1 MKWITNGKRTRCWV
15 AAWATL
21 AVMVASGVA
30 RAAEKVVVV
39 SIKPS
44 TQLFSDVEYLLE
56 ATGMAGVGEL
66 FLPQVKGFFQGIDGS
81 KPIGVAVEVEGTE
94 FKTLGF
100 VPVKDLDLVLKQ
112 LQEQMGEP
120 REVGDGVLELQG
132 PQPVYLKE
140 QNGWAFIGQS
150 ADALKDLPEAPE
162 KLLDG
167 LDSQYD
173 IAIRAFVKN
182 VPEPFKQMAVDQVQQ
197 GVDQGL
203 EDEDDPNAKKMAE
216 AQVAQIK
223 QIVQETDTLTI
234 GWQIDGSKRETYLDA
249 TITALPNTKMAEQM
263 KSLRDSTTQFGSF
276 LVPGAAI
283 QGNVSS
289 VIPADQMEQSLASL
303 DQLQQ
308 SALKEISEDD
318 DLDDATRAG
327 ASKLVETFFEIVRG
341 TVKTGKMDGAA
352 SVVLKPKSMTIVSAA
367 HVASGTEVE
376 AALKQLV
383 DMAKDSPDIAF
394 SSVKFNASEHAG
406 VRFHTMALPIPE
418 EEYLRKVL
426 GDTLQVVVGTSDK
439 AAYVALGA
447 DGIETLKGLL
457 DQGKNA
463 QAKTVDPFLLE
474 ASLTPILKFADSIEP
489 NPVVSALAETLAG
502 AEGKDHV
509 RIRTIAVENG
519 GMYRFL
525 LEEGVLKAIG
535 QGTQMVGSQNDF

>member
-1 MKWITNGKRTRCWV
+1 MKWITKGKRTRFWF
-15 AAWATL
+15 AAWATV
-21 AVMVASGVA
+21 AVMVASSVA
-30 RAAEKVVVV
+30 RAAEQVVVL

-81 KPIGVAVEVEGTE
+81 KPIGVTVGVEGSE
-94 FKTLGF
+94 FKAMGF

-140 QNGWAFIGQS
+140 QNGWAFIAQS
-150 ADALKDLPEAPE
+150 ADSLKTLPEAPE
-162 KLLDG
+162 KMLDG

-182 VPEPFKQMAVDQVQQ
+182 VPDAYKQMAIDQVQQ
-197 GVDQGL
+197 GVEQSL

-223 QIVQETDTLTI
+223 QMIQETETFTI
-234 GWQIDGSKRETYLDA
+234 GWQIDGSKRETYLDM
-249 TITALPNTKMAEQM
+249 TVTAQPNTKMAEQM
-263 KSLRDSTTQFGSF
+263 KSMRDSKTAFGSF
-276 LVPGAAI
+276 LVPDSAI
-283 QGNVSS
+283 RANLSS
-289 VIPADQMEQSLASL
+289 IIPPDQMEQSLASI

-308 SALKEISEDD
+308 SALKEIAQDD

-327 ASKLVETFFEIVRG
+327 ATKLVETFFEIIRG

-352 SVVLKPKSMTIVSAA
+352 SVVLKPKSMTIVSAT
-367 HVASGTEVE
+367 HVSSGAEVE

-447 DGIETLKGLL
+447 DGMETLKGLL
-457 DQGKNA
+457 DQGKSA
-463 QAKTVDPFLLE
+463 QATSVDPFLLE
-474 ASLTPILKFADSIEP
+474 AALTPILKFADSIEP

-502 AEGKDHV
+502 AEGKDHIRV
-509 RIRTIAVENG
+509 RTVAVENG
-519 GMYRFL
+519 GMYRLL

-535 QGTQMVGSQNDF
+535 QATQMVGSQNDF